1 MNENDFLATQQIKMS
16 PEEIAKK
23 VNKKIF
29 IAGLAPEEWSW
40 CAIQSS
46 IIVFSLVIVSL
57 ILINIGLTTIGDFIL
72 TFALLSYPFMLYFS
86 AKILKIV
93 TKRFGENTAFLVLS
107 QHNPLAVLFN
117 KKIGSKNYTYK
128 PQPNN
133 NHQSID

>member
-1 MNENDFLATQQIKMS
+1 MNETDFLTTQQIKMS

-29 IAGLAPEEWSW
+29 IMGLAPEEWSW
-40 CAIQSS
+40 CGIQSS
-46 IIVFSLVIVSL
+46 IIVFSLVLVSIVF
-57 ILINIGLTTIGDFIL
+57 INIGLEALGDFIL

-93 TKRFGENTAFLVLS
+93 TRRFGDNTAFLVLS
-107 QHNPLAVLFN
+107 QHNPIAVLFN
-117 KKIGSKNYTYK
+117 KKIGTKNYTYK

-133 NHQSID
+133 NHQSIE